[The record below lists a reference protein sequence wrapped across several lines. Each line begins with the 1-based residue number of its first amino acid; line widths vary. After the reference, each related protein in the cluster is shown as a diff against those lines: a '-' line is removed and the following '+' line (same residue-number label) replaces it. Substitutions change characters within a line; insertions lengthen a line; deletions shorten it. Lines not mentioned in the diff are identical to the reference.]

1 MLFVGIGVAVVAVA
15 VGVYFA
21 TSGKKDTPAAPKAPV
36 AAEAKPTPAAAP
48 SASSAIA
55 LAGARAG
62 KTPSKPAPGL
72 TQDTL
77 TKVRDLLEEA
87 KKLSNEGVS
96 ARTAGDNQMA
106 REKQSAAKDKL
117 ETLQKMIQA
126 PLLWQEEAQMGD
138 WAQPAEYVT
147 LENLYAE
154 VGKLEKRVRMGG
166 GT

>member
-1 MLFVGIGVAVVAVA
+1 MVFGGIGVAIAGSLLTV
-15 VGVYFA
+15 FI
-21 TSGKKDTPAAPKAPV
+21 TTRDKKDKATETQSPP
-36 AAEAKPTPAAAP
+36 AAEAKAAP
-48 SASSAIA
+48 APHVPSTPLS
-55 LAGARAG
+55 LAGAKAG
-62 KTPSKPAPGL
+62 KTPSKAAPSL

-77 TKVRDLLEEA
+77 TKVRDLLDEA
-87 KKLSNEGVS
+87 KKLSNEGVT
-96 ARTAGDNQMA
+96 ARNAGDNQKA
-106 REKQSAAKDKL
+106 RDLQSAAKDKL

>member
-1 MLFVGIGVAVVAVA
+1 MLFVGIGVAIAAALVAVF
-15 VGVYFA
+15 VS
-21 TSGKKDTPAAPKAPV
+21 TSGKKDAPADPK
-36 AAEAKPTPAAAP
+36 PAAAAESKSTPAHVP
-48 SASSAIA
+48 STPLS
-55 LAGARAG
+55 LAGAKAG

-77 TKVRDLLEEA
+77 TKVRDLLDEA
-87 KKLSNEGVS
+87 KKLSNEGVT
-96 ARTAGDNQMA
+96 ARNGGDNQKA
-106 REKQSAAKDKL
+106 RDLQSAAKDKL
-117 ETLQKMIQA
+117 EALQKLIQA

>member
-1 MLFVGIGVAVVAVA
+1 MLFVGIGVAIAASLVAVF
-15 VGVYFA
+15 VL
-21 TSGKKDTPAAPKAPV
+21 TSGKKDNAGDTKPAP
-36 AAEAKPTPAAAP
+36 AAEAKAAP
-48 SASSAIA
+48 APHVPSTPLS
-55 LAGARAG
+55 LAGAKAG

-77 TKVRDLLEEA
+77 TTVRDLLDEA
-87 KKLSNEGVS
+87 KKLSNEGVT
-96 ARTAGDNQMA
+96 ARNGGDNQKA
-106 REKQSAAKDKL
+106 RELQSAAKDKL
-117 ETLQKMIQA
+117 EALQKLIQA